1 MIHVYIILTIV
12 ALLTATL
19 SAILGMGGGILLL
32 AAMFSFL
39 DHAEAIPTHAVVQ
52 IFSNGTR
59 ILVFVRNVVWS
70 ALARFAIGVLPGGA
84 LGVFLLWKLGEPGE
98 SEPYLKMLVGAY
110 ILVAT
115 YLPKPAKGRRSHSE
129 RDFTIMGFVAGTA
142 ALTVGAVGPLI
153 APLFARHEYAK
164 ERLIATKATCQM
176 LTHVVK
182 IPAFVFVLGD
192 RIDVPKLAALALAMS
207 IAVIPGTLLGKRVL
221 RHVSVSMFTTMYRVA
236 LTIAGTKVLLY
247 DGLANAA
254 GWVGGIS

>member
-1 MIHVYIILTIV
+1 MIYVVLVIS

-32 AAMFSFL
+32 AVMFSFL

-59 ILVFVRNVVWS
+59 ILVFLRSVVWS
-70 ALARFAIGVLPGGA
+70 ALAKFALGVIPGGA
-84 LGVFLLWKLGEPGE
+84 LGVFLLWKLGQPGE
-98 SEPYLKMLVGAY
+98 SEPYFKMLVGAY
-110 ILVAT
+110 ILIAT
-115 YLPKPAKGRRSHSE
+115 YMPKPSGKTTARSE
-129 RDFTIMGFVAGTA
+129 RDFSIMGFFAGTA

-182 IPAFVFVLGD
+182 IPAFVLIMG
-192 RIDVPKLAALALAMS
+192 IDVEKLGLLALAMAA
-207 IAVIPGTLLGKRVL
+207 AVIPGTLLGKRVL
-221 RHVSVSMFTTMYRVA
+221 RYVSVSLFKKMYLIA
-236 LTIAGTKVLLY
+236 LTLAGGKVLLI
-247 DGLANAA
+247 DGVAVAM
-254 GWVGGIS
+254 GWLGGTP

>member
-1 MIHVYIILTIV
+1 MMHVYVVLIVV

-32 AAMFSFL
+32 AVMFSFL

-70 ALARFAIGVLPGGA
+70 ALARFAIGVIPGGA
-84 LGVFLLWKLGEPGE
+84 LGVFLLWKVGTLGET
-98 SEPYLKMLVGAY
+98 EPYLKMIVGAY
-110 ILVAT
+110 ILIAT
-115 YLPKPAKGRRSHSE
+115 YMPKPAGSHRSHNE
-129 RDFTIMGFVAGTA
+129 RDFTVMGFVAGTA

-176 LTHVVK
+176 LTHMMK

-192 RIDVPKLAALALAMS
+192 RIDVAKLGTLALAMGLV
-207 IAVIPGTLLGKRVL
+207 AIPGTLLGKRVL
-221 RHVSVSMFTTMYRVA
+221 KHVSVSMFTTMYRTA
-236 LTIAGTKVLLY
+236 MTIAGTKVLLY
-247 DGLANAA
+247 DGLAKAV
-254 GWVGGIS
+254 GWVGASS